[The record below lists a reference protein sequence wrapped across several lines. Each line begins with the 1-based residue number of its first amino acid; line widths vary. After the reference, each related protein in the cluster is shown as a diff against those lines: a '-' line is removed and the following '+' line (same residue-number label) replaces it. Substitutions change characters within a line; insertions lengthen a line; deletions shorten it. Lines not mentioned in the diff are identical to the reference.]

1 MAAFTKGYQRRVKV
15 GTAGS
20 TPTTILENAT
30 DIDVQG
36 GNERTDTTTR
46 GDSLSVPIHTEH
58 VVQLNRTVSFKV
70 RYNPNDTLTAQLI
83 AAEKAGA
90 DIAIK
95 VERLVS
101 GEVEFNCDCTL
112 NLNSPGPLAGGMELE
127 FEAIPSRDS
136 DRNPAFS

>member
-1 MAAFTKGYQRRVKV
+1 MGAFLKGYQRRLMV

-20 TPTTILENAT
+20 TPTAILENAT

-36 GNERTDTTTR
+36 SNTRTDTTTR

-70 RYNPNDTLTAQLI
+70 RYEVGDTLTAQLI
-83 AAEKAGA
+83 AAEKTGA

-95 VERLVS
+95 VERVSS
-101 GEVEFNCDCTL
+101 GEVEYNCDSTL
-112 NLNSPGPLAGGMELE
+112 NLTSSGPLAGGMELE

-136 DRNPAFS
+136 DRNPSFG